1 MVIIIKQIYFEDYED
16 LACDIADSLDD
27 IRNIDKYN
35 DVAII
40 AKYAEA
46 RQVIKELL
54 CIGYDIASIH
64 LDSDEYGEYSDEY
77 VITICNIDG
86 DDKIWVEPFK
96 RDNGYYTEE
105 APIIYV
111 MDNCSSK
118 VIPYCKGKV
127 VFEVTVGEEEYD
139 CDECCGC
146 CECDEETTSTAS
158 YSVNGKEVT
167 KAEFNKKY
175 EEFENKYMDNI
186 RDMLL
191 NYCEFMDEVNEW
203 QKLFRW

>member
-1 MVIIIKQIYFEDYED
+1 MYFNDYED

-86 DDKIWVEPFK
+86 DDEIWVEPFK

-127 VFEVTVGEEEYD
+127 VFEVTVGDEECD
-139 CDECCGC
+139 CDECQCAC
-146 CECDEETTSTAS
+146 KEETNLSSAIS
-158 YSVNGKEVT
+158 KYFENDKEIT
-167 KAEFNKKY
+167 KAEFDKKY
-175 EEFENKYMDNI
+175 AEFENKYMDNI

-191 NYCEFMDEVNEW
+191 NYCDLMDSFNEW
-203 QKLFRW
+203 QKKFW

>member
-1 MVIIIKQIYFEDYED
+1 MIIIKQMYFNDYED

-86 DDKIWVEPFK
+86 DDEIWVEPFK

-127 VFEVTVGEEEYD
+127 VFEVTVGDEECD
-139 CDECCGC
+139 CDECQCAC
-146 CECDEETTSTAS
+146 KEETNLSSAIS
-158 YSVNGKEVT
+158 KYFENDKEIT
-167 KAEFNKKY
+167 KAEFDKKY
-175 EEFENKYMDNI
+175 AEFENKYMDNI

-191 NYCEFMDEVNEW
+191 NYCDLMDSFNEW
-203 QKLFRW
+203 QKKFW